1 MNKENKK
8 RAQEQRALERQKKA
22 QQEKTKR
29 TLKIFIPTVIILA
42 LLVWIIAD
50 SLSQSGSDSA
60 AGDTEEVATE
70 STYTDTETTASDEAD
85 ADTDADAD
93 SDESDDSSA
102 ESTLYT
108 GTDVAIQDGDTVN
121 IDYVGYVDGEA
132 FSGGDT
138 QGAGTDLTIGS
149 GMYIDNFEE
158 QLIGHYVGETVEV
171 VVTFPDDYSVEDLK
185 GKEATFETVIN
196 GIYQ

>member
-60 AGDTEEVATE
+60 AGDTEVATE